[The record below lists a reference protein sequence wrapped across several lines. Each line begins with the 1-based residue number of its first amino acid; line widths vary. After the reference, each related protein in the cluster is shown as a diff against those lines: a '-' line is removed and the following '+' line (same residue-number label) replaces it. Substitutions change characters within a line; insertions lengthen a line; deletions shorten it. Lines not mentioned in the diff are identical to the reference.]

1 MGSMSTGR
9 VLGLLFIP
17 PIPPSLGPLWGGRVG
32 EEGVGRGSG
41 ERGRGI
47 YIYIFIPLEII
58 AQIIPSPKTAAV
70 VAALFGT
77 FGPHIILT
85 VV

>member
-1 MGSMSTGR
+1 MY
-9 VLGLLFIP
+9 LL
-17 PIPPSLGPLWGGRVG
+17 PIF
-32 EEGVGRGSG
+32 
-41 ERGRGI
+41 I

-77 FGPHIILT
+77 FGPHIMLT